1 MEAAMAPEC
10 VVKQESRTD
19 MARTQSLLRR
29 LSTAAFV
36 TSLLPITALGIL
48 QRTLPDVASHIER
61 PAVIVMSVALAVC
74 CIAATAVSLLEMRDM
89 DPLNGQGDETRHK
102 TT

>member
-1 MEAAMAPEC
+1 MAPERA
-10 VVKQESRTD
+10 VTQESRTD
-19 MARTQSLLRR
+19 MTRTQSLLRR
-29 LSTAAFV
+29 LSTAAFI

-61 PAVIVMSVALAVC
+61 PAVIVMSAALAVC
-74 CIAATAVSLLEMRDM
+74 CVAATTVSLLEMRDM
-89 DPLNGQGDETRHK
+89 SPFDGQNDEREHK